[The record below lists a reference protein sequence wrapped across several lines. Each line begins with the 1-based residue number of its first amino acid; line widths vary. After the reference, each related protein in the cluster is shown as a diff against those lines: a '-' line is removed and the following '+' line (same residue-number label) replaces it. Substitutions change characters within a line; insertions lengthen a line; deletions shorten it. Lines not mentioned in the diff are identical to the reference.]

1 MGQEPT
7 HLTRGRTASAVRPFL
22 LLFGKILLMLLQVE
36 VNEKSFG
43 TKAIFTHLKFDV
55 NDHERVGLIGR
66 NGIGKS
72 TLFGIIEGRDKD
84 YSGRII
90 IRKGAT
96 VVGTSQEYHEAGDKT
111 VVEYILSGLPR
122 YAYLAKTLREFPM
135 LENPTKHQL
144 NVYSEALT
152 EFGDR
157 GYYNVEGQVK
167 EELKKFQLDKYA
179 DSSFVSLSGGQKRL
193 SEVVKIMHSN
203 AQLALIDEQTN
214 YMDYVAKAQFIDWM
228 KKTDE
233 AILVITHDRDVL
245 QNVGRIIEIKDGGAV
260 EYRGNYDDYIRQ
272 NLHSTASAMKD
283 YELTEQR
290 MKNLRQKILDYQR
303 LKEKARNPAT
313 IHQFKRLENKA
324 RDELAEL
331 ERVGRPSFWIDEES
345 MKEIGYKDADRY
357 AKYKAKN
364 IKINARSTASR
375 SERVL
380 AYAQNLAVGYDAE
393 VPLFCGINFQVRSGD
408 RLELH
413 GRNGVGKSTLIKV
426 LLGQPGPVIIEG
438 KTGLDNNVRL
448 GIYEQEIGDK
458 YLDMPLGEAIER
470 IYLDRKLP
478 ISDTKVRSLMS
489 NYLFTEGDRNMIV
502 RNLSGGQKARLQII
516 NMLANEPNLIILDE
530 PTSHL
535 DLPSI
540 EELERALSTYHGAM
554 IYISHDNYFRHKLGG
569 GVVEIK
575 PFDE

>member
-55 NDHERVGLIGR
+55 NDHEKVGLIGR

-84 YSGRII
+84 YSGGIS

-144 NVYSEALT
+144 NVYSEALM

-167 EELKKFQLDKYA
+167 EELKKFQLNKYA
-179 DSSFVSLSGGQKRL
+179 DSPFASLSGGQKRL

-203 AQLALIDEQTN
+203 AQLALIDEPTN

-233 AILVITHDRDVL
+233 AIVVITHDRDVL

-260 EYRGNYDDYIRQ
+260 EYKGNYDDYIRQ

-290 MKNLRQKILDYQR
+290 MKNLKQKILDYQR

-345 MKEIGYKDADRY
+345 MKGVGYKDADRY

-364 IKINARSTASR
+364 IKINAHSTASR

-393 VPLFCGINFQVRSGD
+393 MPLFCGINFQVRSGD

-413 GRNGVGKSTLIKV
+413 GRNGVGKSTLIKA

-470 IYLDRKLP
+470 IYLDRKLS
-478 ISDTKVRSLMS
+478 ISDTKVRALMN

-569 GVVEIK
+569 EVVEIK

>member
-1 MGQEPT
+1 
-7 HLTRGRTASAVRPFL
+7 
-22 LLFGKILLMLLQVE
+22 MLLQVE

-43 TKAIFTHLKFDV
+43 TKEIFTHLKFDV
-55 NDHERVGLIGR
+55 NDHEKVGLIGR

-72 TLFGIIEGRDKD
+72 TLFGIIDGRDKD

-90 IRKGAT
+90 VRKGAT
-96 VVGTSQEYHEAGDKT
+96 VISTSQEYHNAGDKT

-122 YAYLAKTLREFPM
+122 YAHLAKILREFPT
-135 LENPTKHQL
+135 LKSPTKHQL

-167 EELKKFQLDKYA
+167 EELKKFQLDRYS
-179 DSSFVSLSGGQKRL
+179 DRPFSSLSGGQKRL

-203 AQLALIDEQTN
+203 AQLALIDEPTN
-214 YMDYVAKAQFIDWM
+214 YMDYVAKSQFIDWM

-233 AILVITHDRDVL
+233 AIVVITHDRDVL
-245 QNVGRIIEIKDGGAV
+245 QNVSRIIEIKDGGAV
-260 EYRGNYDDYIRQ
+260 EYKGNYDDYLRQ
-272 NLHSTASAMKD
+272 NFQSTASAMKD

-290 MKNLRQKILDYQR
+290 MKNLKQKILDYQR

-331 ERVGRPSFWIDEES
+331 EKTGRPSFWIDEES
-345 MKEIGYKDADRY
+345 MKDVGYKDADRY

-364 IKINARSTASR
+364 IKINARATASR

-380 AYAQNLAVGYDAE
+380 AYARNLAVGYDAE
-393 VPLFCGINFQVRSGD
+393 TPLFCGINFQVRSGD
-408 RLELH
+408 RLELR
-413 GRNGVGKSTLIKV
+413 GRNGVGKSTLIKM

-438 KTGLDNNVRL
+438 EAGLDNNVRL
-448 GIYEQEIGDK
+448 GIYEQEIGEK

-470 IYLDRKLP
+470 IYLNRKLP
-478 ISDTKVRSLMS
+478 ISDTKVRALMN
-489 NYLFTEGDRNMIV
+489 NYLFTEGDRNAIV
-502 RNLSGGQKARLQII
+502 RSLSGGQKARLQII

-569 GVVEIK
+569 EVIEIK
-575 PFDE
+575 SFDE

>member
-1 MGQEPT
+1 
-7 HLTRGRTASAVRPFL
+7 
-22 LLFGKILLMLLQVE
+22 MLLQVE
-36 VNEKSFG
+36 ISEKSFG
-43 TKAIFTHLKFDV
+43 TKELFTHLKFDV
-55 NDHERVGLIGR
+55 DDHEKVGIIGR

-84 YSGRII
+84 YTGRII
-90 IRKGAT
+90 VRRGAT
-96 VVGTSQEYHEAGDKT
+96 VVSTAQEYHDAGDKT
-111 VVEYILSGLPR
+111 VVEYILSGLPN
-122 YAYLAKTLREFPM
+122 YARLAKTLREFPN
-135 LENPTKHQL
+135 LENPTRHQL

-167 EELKKFQLDKYA
+167 EELKKFQLDRYA
-179 DSSFVSLSGGQKRL
+179 DSPFASLSGGQKRL

-203 AQLALIDEQTN
+203 AQLALIDEPTN

-228 KKTDE
+228 KKSDE
-233 AILVITHDRDVL
+233 AIVVITHDRDVL

-272 NLHSTASAMKD
+272 NLHSTTTAMKD
-283 YELTEQR
+283 YELVESR
-290 MKNLRQKILDYQR
+290 MKNLKQKILDYQR

-324 RDELAEL
+324 REELTEL
-331 ERVGRPSFWIDEES
+331 EAVGRPSFWIDETS
-345 MKEIGYKDADRY
+345 IQQVGYKDADRY

-364 IKINARSTASR
+364 IRINTKTASSR

-380 AYAQNLAVGYDAE
+380 AYARNLAVGYGDT
-393 VPLFCGINFQVRSGD
+393 PLFCDINFQVRSGD

-413 GRNGVGKSTLIKV
+413 GRNGAGKSTLIKAM
-426 LLGQPGPVIIEG
+426 LSQPGPTIIEG
-438 KTGLDNNVRL
+438 ETGLDSNVRL
-448 GIYEQEIGDK
+448 GIYEQEISQK
-458 YLDMPLGEAIER
+458 YFDMPLGEAIER

-478 ISDTKVRSLMS
+478 IGDTKVRSLLS
-489 NYLFTEGDRNMIV
+489 NYLFTEGDRNMLV
-502 RNLSGGQKARLQII
+502 CDLSGGQKARLQII
-516 NMLANEPNLIILDE
+516 NMLANDPNLIILDE

-540 EELERALSTYHGAM
+540 EELERALSAYHGAM
-554 IYISHDNYFRHKLGG
+554 IYISHDNYFRRKLGG
-569 GVVEIK
+569 EVVEIA
-575 PFDE
+575 PFSE

>member
-7 HLTRGRTASAVRPFL
+7 HLTRGRTASVVRPFL

-55 NDHERVGLIGR
+55 NDHEKVGLIGR

-144 NVYSEALT
+144 NVYSEVLM

-179 DSSFVSLSGGQKRL
+179 DSSFASLSGGQKRL

-203 AQLALIDEQTN
+203 AQLALIDEPTN

-233 AILVITHDRDVL
+233 AIVVITHDRDVL

-260 EYRGNYDDYIRQ
+260 EYKGNYDDYIRQ

-290 MKNLRQKILDYQR
+290 MKNLKQKILDYQR

-324 RDELAEL
+324 RNELEEL

-345 MKEIGYKDADRY
+345 MKEVGYKDADRY

-393 VPLFCGINFQVRSGD
+393 MPLFCGINFQVRSGD

-413 GRNGVGKSTLIKV
+413 GRNGVGKSTLIKA
-426 LLGQPGPVIIEG
+426 LLDQPGPVIIEG
-438 KTGLDNNVRL
+438 KTGLDSNVRL

-569 GVVEIK
+569 EVVEIK

>member
-55 NDHERVGLIGR
+55 NDHEKVGLIGR

-90 IRKGAT
+90 IRKGVT

-144 NVYSEALT
+144 NVYSEALM

-179 DSSFVSLSGGQKRL
+179 DSPFASLSGGQKRL

-203 AQLALIDEQTN
+203 AQLALIDEPTN

-233 AILVITHDRDVL
+233 AIVVITHDRDVL
-245 QNVGRIIEIKDGGAV
+245 QNVSRIIEIKDGGAV
-260 EYRGNYDDYIRQ
+260 EYKGNYDDYIRQ

-290 MKNLRQKILDYQR
+290 MKNLKQKILDYQR

-324 RDELAEL
+324 RNELEEL

-345 MKEIGYKDADRY
+345 MKEVGYKDADRY

-364 IKINARSTASR
+364 IKINAHSTASR

-393 VPLFCGINFQVRSGD
+393 MPLFCGINFQVRSGD

-413 GRNGVGKSTLIKV
+413 GRNGVGKSTLIKA

-438 KTGLDNNVRL
+438 ETGLDSNVRL
-448 GIYEQEIGDK
+448 GIYEQEMGNK
-458 YLDMPLGEAIER
+458 YLSMPLGEAIER

-478 ISDTKVRSLMS
+478 ISDTKVRALMNS
-489 NYLFTEGDRNMIV
+489 YLFTEGDRNMIV

-569 GVVEIK
+569 EVVEIK

>member
-55 NDHERVGLIGR
+55 NDHEKVGLIGR

-144 NVYSEALT
+144 NVYSEALM

-179 DSSFVSLSGGQKRL
+179 DSPFASLSGGQKRL

-203 AQLALIDEQTN
+203 AQLALIDEPTN

-233 AILVITHDRDVL
+233 AIVVITHDRDVL

-260 EYRGNYDDYIRQ
+260 EYKGNYDDYIRQ

-290 MKNLRQKILDYQR
+290 MKNLKQKILDYQR

-345 MKEIGYKDADRY
+345 MKEVGYKDADRY

-393 VPLFCGINFQVRSGD
+393 MPLFCGINFQVRSGD

-413 GRNGVGKSTLIKV
+413 GRNGVGKSTLIKA
-426 LLGQPGPVIIEG
+426 LLDQPGPVIIEG
-438 KTGLDNNVRL
+438 KTGLDSNVRL

-569 GVVEIK
+569 EVVEIK

>member
-1 MGQEPT
+1 
-7 HLTRGRTASAVRPFL
+7 
-22 LLFGKILLMLLQVE
+22 MLLQVE
-36 VNEKSFG
+36 ISEKSFG
-43 TKAIFTHLKFDV
+43 TKELFTHLKFDV
-55 NDHERVGLIGR
+55 DDHEKVGIIGR

-84 YSGRII
+84 YTGRII
-90 IRKGAT
+90 VRRGAT
-96 VVGTSQEYHEAGDKT
+96 VVSTAQEYHDAGDKT
-111 VVEYILSGLPR
+111 VVEYILSGLPNFAR
-122 YAYLAKTLREFPM
+122 LAKTLREFPN
-135 LENPTKHQL
+135 LENPTRHQL

-167 EELKKFQLDKYA
+167 EELKKFQLERYA
-179 DSSFVSLSGGQKRL
+179 DSPFASLSGGQKRL

-203 AQLALIDEQTN
+203 AQLALIDEPTN

-228 KKTDE
+228 KKSDE
-233 AILVITHDRDVL
+233 AIVVITHDRDVL

-272 NLHSTASAMKD
+272 NLHSTTTAMKD
-283 YELTEQR
+283 YELVESR
-290 MKNLRQKILDYQR
+290 MKNLKQKILDYQR

-324 RDELAEL
+324 REELAEL
-331 ERVGRPSFWIDEES
+331 ETVGRPSFWIDETS
-345 MKEIGYKDADRY
+345 IQQVGYKDADRY

-364 IKINARSTASR
+364 IRINTKATSSR

-380 AYAQNLAVGYDAE
+380 AYARNLAVGYGDT
-393 VPLFCGINFQVRSGD
+393 PLFCDINFQVRSGD

-413 GRNGVGKSTLIKV
+413 GRNGVGKSTLIKAM
-426 LLGQPGPVIIEG
+426 LSQPGPTIIEG
-438 KTGLDNNVRL
+438 ETGLDSNVRL
-448 GIYEQEIGDK
+448 GIYEQEISQK
-458 YLDMPLGEAIER
+458 YFDMPLGEAIER

-478 ISDTKVRSLMS
+478 IGDTKVRSLLS
-489 NYLFTEGDRNMIV
+489 NYLFTEGDRNMLV
-502 RNLSGGQKARLQII
+502 CDLSGGQKARLQII
-516 NMLANEPNLIILDE
+516 NMLANDPNLIILDE

-540 EELERALSTYHGAM
+540 EELERALSAYHGAM
-554 IYISHDNYFRHKLGG
+554 IYISHDNYFRRKLGG
-569 GVVEIK
+569 EVVEIA
-575 PFDE
+575 PFSE

>member
-1 MGQEPT
+1 
-7 HLTRGRTASAVRPFL
+7 
-22 LLFGKILLMLLQVE
+22 MLLQVE
-36 VNEKSFG
+36 IAEKSFG
-43 TKAIFTHLKFDV
+43 TKSLFSHLKFDV
-55 NDHERVGLIGR
+55 DDHEKVGIIGR

-72 TLFGIIEGRDKD
+72 TLFGIIEGRDND
-84 YSGRII
+84 FTGRVI
-90 IRKGAT
+90 IRRGAT
-96 VVGTSQEYHEAGDKT
+96 VVGTSQEYHDAGDKT
-111 VVEYILSGLPR
+111 AVEYILSGLPN
-122 YAYLAKTLREFPM
+122 YAKLAKILREFPL
-135 LENPTKHQL
+135 LENPTRHQL

-157 GYYNVEGQVK
+157 GYYNIEGQVK
-167 EELKKFQLDKYA
+167 EELKKFQLEKYA
-179 DSSFVSLSGGQKRL
+179 DSPFASLSGGQKRL

-203 AQLALIDEQTN
+203 AQLALIDEPTN

-228 KKTDE
+228 NKAEE

-272 NLHSTASAMKD
+272 NFHSTSAAMKD
-283 YELTEQR
+283 YELVESR
-290 MKNLRQKILDYQR
+290 MKNLKQKILDYQR

-324 RDELAEL
+324 RVELAEL
-331 ERVGRPSFWIDEES
+331 EEVGRPSFWIDEES
-345 MKEIGYKDADRY
+345 MKEVGYKDADRY

-364 IKINARSTASR
+364 IRINTKSTKSR

-380 AYAQNLAVGYDAE
+380 AYADNLTLGYGDE
-393 VPLFCGINFQVRSGD
+393 PLFCDVNFQVRSGD
-408 RLELH
+408 KLELH
-413 GRNGVGKSTLIKV
+413 GRNGVGKTTLIKAM
-426 LLGQPGPVIIEG
+426 LGQPGPKIIEG
-438 KTGLDNNVRL
+438 KMGLDTTVRL
-448 GIYEQEIGDK
+448 GIYEQEIGSK

-470 IYLDRKLP
+470 IYLDRKLD
-478 ISDTKVRSLMS
+478 ISDTKVRSLMN
-489 NYLFTEGDRNMIV
+489 NYLFTEGDRNMLV
-502 RNLSGGQKARLQII
+502 RDLSGGQKARLQII

-540 EELERALSTYHGAM
+540 EELERALTNYHGAM
-554 IYISHDNYFRHKLGG
+554 IYISHDNYFRRKLGG
-569 GVVEIK
+569 EVVEIT

>member
-1 MGQEPT
+1 
-7 HLTRGRTASAVRPFL
+7 
-22 LLFGKILLMLLQVE
+22 MLLQVE
-36 VNEKSFG
+36 ISEKSFG
-43 TKAIFTHLKFDV
+43 TKELFTHLKFDV
-55 NDHERVGLIGR
+55 DDHEKVGIIGR

-84 YSGRII
+84 YTGRII
-90 IRKGAT
+90 VRRGAT
-96 VVGTSQEYHEAGDKT
+96 VVSTAQEYHDAGDKT
-111 VVEYILSGLPR
+111 VVEYILSGLPN
-122 YAYLAKTLREFPM
+122 YARLAKTLREFPN
-135 LENPTKHQL
+135 LENPTRHQL

-167 EELKKFQLDKYA
+167 EELKKFQLERYA
-179 DSSFVSLSGGQKRL
+179 DSPFASLSGGQKRL

-203 AQLALIDEQTN
+203 AQLALIDEPTN

-228 KKTDE
+228 KKSDE
-233 AILVITHDRDVL
+233 AIVVITHDRDVL

-272 NLHSTASAMKD
+272 NLHSTTTAMKD
-283 YELTEQR
+283 YELVESR
-290 MKNLRQKILDYQR
+290 MKNLKQKILDYQR

-324 RDELAEL
+324 REELTEL
-331 ERVGRPSFWIDEES
+331 EAVGRPSFWIDETS
-345 MKEIGYKDADRY
+345 IQQVGYKDADRY

-364 IKINARSTASR
+364 IRINTKTASSR

-380 AYAQNLAVGYDAE
+380 AYARNLAVGYGDT
-393 VPLFCGINFQVRSGD
+393 PLFCDINFQVRSGD

-413 GRNGVGKSTLIKV
+413 GRNGAGKSTLIKAM
-426 LLGQPGPVIIEG
+426 LSQPGPTIIEG
-438 KTGLDNNVRL
+438 ETGLDSNVRL
-448 GIYEQEIGDK
+448 GIYEQEISQK
-458 YLDMPLGEAIER
+458 YFDMPLGEAIER

-478 ISDTKVRSLMS
+478 IGDTKVRSLLS
-489 NYLFTEGDRNMIV
+489 NYLFTEGDRNMLV
-502 RNLSGGQKARLQII
+502 CDLSGGQKARLQII
-516 NMLANEPNLIILDE
+516 NMLANDPNLIILDE

-540 EELERALSTYHGAM
+540 EELERALSAYHGAM
-554 IYISHDNYFRHKLGG
+554 IYISHDNYFRRKLGG
-569 GVVEIK
+569 EVVEIA
-575 PFDE
+575 PFSE

>member
-1 MGQEPT
+1 
-7 HLTRGRTASAVRPFL
+7 
-22 LLFGKILLMLLQVE
+22 MLLQVE

-55 NDHERVGLIGR
+55 NDHEKVGLIGR

-144 NVYSEALT
+144 NVYSEALM

-179 DSSFVSLSGGQKRL
+179 DSPFASLSGGQKRL

-203 AQLALIDEQTN
+203 AQLALIDEPTN

-233 AILVITHDRDVL
+233 AIVVITHDRDVL

-260 EYRGNYDDYIRQ
+260 EYKGNYDDYIRQ

-290 MKNLRQKILDYQR
+290 MKNLKQKILDYQR

-345 MKEIGYKDADRY
+345 MKEVGYKDADRY

-413 GRNGVGKSTLIKV
+413 GRNGVGKSTLIKA
-426 LLGQPGPVIIEG
+426 LLDQPGPVIIEG
-438 KTGLDNNVRL
+438 KTGLDSNVRL

-478 ISDTKVRSLMS
+478 ISDTKVRALMN

-569 GVVEIK
+569 EVVEIK